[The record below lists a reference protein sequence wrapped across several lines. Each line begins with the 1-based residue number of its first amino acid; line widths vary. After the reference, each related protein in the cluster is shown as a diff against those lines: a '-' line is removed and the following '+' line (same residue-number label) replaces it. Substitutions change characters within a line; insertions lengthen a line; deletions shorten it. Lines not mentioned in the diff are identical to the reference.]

1 MPSSST
7 PRSQLDSF
15 IEKFS
20 PRVAASA
27 RHALRIMEKR
37 LPGATRI
44 VYDNFN
50 ALAIGFGPSERA
62 SDAVFS
68 IAVFPRWV
76 SLFFLQGVDLSDPD
90 RLLQGTG
97 NRIRHIVLSDARDLE
112 LPAIRALMKEALA
125 IADPPIPA
133 RGDAPLIIRSV
144 SAKQRPRRPSKAA
157 TSRDAP
163 RRP

>member
-7 PRSQLDSF
+7 PRVQLDAF
-15 IEKFS
+15 IAKFN
-20 PRVAASA
+20 PEVAAVA
-27 RHALRIMEKR
+27 RDALRIMEKR

-44 VYDNFN
+44 VYDNYN
-50 ALAIGFGPSERA
+50 ALAIGFGPSDRA

-76 SLFFLQGVDLSDPD
+76 SLFFFQGVELSDPD
-90 RLLQGTG
+90 HLLKGTG
-97 NRIRHIVLSDARDLE
+97 NRIRHIVLRDARDLD

-125 IADPPIPA
+125 IAEPPIPV
-133 RGDAPLIIRSV
+133 RGKAPFIIRSV
-144 SAKQRPRRPSKAA
+144 SAKQRSRRPPQA
-157 TSRDAP
+157 TSLAAP

>member
-1 MPSSST
+1 MPSAST
-7 PRSQLDSF
+7 PRGQLDSF

-20 PRVAASA
+20 PQVAAIA

-44 VYDNFN
+44 VYDNYN
-50 ALAIGFGPSERA
+50 ALAIGFGPSDRA

-76 SLFFLQGVDLSDPD
+76 SLFFFQGVALSDPD
-90 RLLQGTG
+90 RLLKGTG
-97 NRIRHIVLSDARDLE
+97 TRIRHIVLNDARELD

-133 RGDAPLIIRSV
+133 HSKAPLIIRSV